1 MDKLLDNKV
10 AIITGAASGIGKSTV
25 ERFLSEGA
33 QVLAVDRE
41 EFTQP
46 ETSYAQNNFKTAHG
60 DVRERNDCSRWVE
73 TALSLFG
80 RLDIVVNSAG
90 ISARAVGDGADFE
103 KKWDEVLS
111 VNLKGTMLMC
121 HAAVPA
127 LLKSHG
133 GAIVNLASIMSFVS
147 YDPAMC
153 LSDGFSPYP
162 PSKGGV
168 LQLTRDLALQV
179 ASKNIRVNAVR
190 PGQIMTPGATRGTL
204 NDPDGGHHVMEKM
217 FAMAQI
223 IPGVGFPED
232 VANLVLFLVS
242 EDSRFIT
249 GEMVNVDGGVSPVV

>member
-1 MDKLLDNKV
+1 MTKRLTNKV

-90 ISARAVGDGADFE
+90 ISARTFGEDVDFE

-121 HAAVPA
+121 HAAIPA
-127 LLKSHG
+127 LLNSHG
-133 GAIVNLASIMSFVS
+133 GAIINLASIMSFVS
-147 YDPAMC
+147 YDPAMS

-179 ASKNIRVNAVR
+179 ASKNIRVNAVC
-190 PGQIMTPGATRGTL
+190 PGFIYTNLTKSVTDSPDMRAALVAKHPIGRLGEPDEIASVVAFLASDEASFVTGAAWT
-204 NDPDGGHHVMEKM
+204 
-217 FAMAQI
+217 
-223 IPGVGFPED
+223 
-232 VANLVLFLVS
+232 
-242 EDSRFIT
+242 
-249 GEMVNVDGGVSPVV
+249 VDGGYTAA

>member
-1 MDKLLDNKV
+1 MTNLLDGKV
-10 AIITGAASGIGKSTV
+10 AIITGAASGIGRSTV

-33 QVLAVDRE
+33 RVLAVDRE
-41 EFTQP
+41 NFTLP
-46 ETSYAQNNFKTAHG
+46 EPSYARNNLKTEYG
-60 DVRERNDCSRWVE
+60 DVRDRKDCIRWVE
-73 TALSLFG
+73 AAISLFG
-80 RLDIVVNSAG
+80 CLDIVVNSAG
-90 ISARAVGDGADFE
+90 ISARAVGDDADFE

-179 ASKNIRVNAVR
+179 ASKNIRVNAVC
-190 PGQIMTPGATRGTL
+190 PGFIYTNLTKTVTDSPDLHAALVAKHPIGRLGKPDEIASVITFLASDDASFVTGAAWT
-204 NDPDGGHHVMEKM
+204 
-217 FAMAQI
+217 
-223 IPGVGFPED
+223 
-232 VANLVLFLVS
+232 
-242 EDSRFIT
+242 
-249 GEMVNVDGGVSPVV
+249 VDGGYTAA